1 MMDED
6 DFDGN
11 SPQDPLSAGPGESPL
26 DADPEPDEDDLLD
39 ADPAEMDDD
48 VAAEPQEKEFNTG
61 IYAIKTTASQERTV
75 ADMIMNR
82 EEPSIHAALAPDS
95 LTSYV
100 MVEADDH
107 NVFDRI
113 LDEIP
118 HANGVV
124 PGESSIA
131 EVEHFLSPKPDVE
144 GIAEGDIVEL
154 IAGPFKGEKAQVQ
167 RIDEGKDQVT
177 VELYEATVP
186 IPVTV
191 RGDQIRVLDSE
202 ER

>member
-1 MMDED
+1 M
-6 DFDGN
+6 
-11 SPQDPLSAGPGESPL
+11 
-26 DADPEPDEDDLLD
+26 
-39 ADPAEMDDD
+39 
-48 VAAEPQEKEFNTG
+48 G
-61 IYAIKTTASQERTV
+61 IYAVKTTARQEQTV
-75 ADMIMNR
+75 ADMIATK
-82 EEPSIHAALAPDS
+82 EEDEVHAVLSPDS

-100 MVEADDH
+100 MVEADGTA
-107 NVFDRI
+107 VLERL

-118 HANGVV
+118 HARTIV
-124 PGESSIA
+124 PGNSKIT
-131 EVEHFLSPKPDVE
+131 EVEHFLSPTPDVE

-154 IAGPFKGEKAQVQ
+154 IACPFQGEKARVQ

>member
-1 MMDED
+1 M
-6 DFDGN
+6 
-11 SPQDPLSAGPGESPL
+11 P
-26 DADPEPDEDDLLD
+26 
-39 ADPAEMDDD
+39 
-48 VAAEPQEKEFNTG
+48 
-61 IYAIKTTASQERTV
+61 IYAVKTTASQERTV

-82 EEPSIHAALAPDS
+82 EEETIHAALAPES

-100 MVEADDH
+100 MVEADDY
-107 NVFDRI
+107 NIIERVLED
-113 LDEIP
+113 IP
-118 HANGVV
+118 HARSVI
-124 PGESSIA
+124 PGESDIT

-144 GIAEGDIVEL
+144 GIAENDIVEL

-202 ER
+202 ERQ

>member
-1 MMDED
+1 M
-6 DFDGN
+6 
-11 SPQDPLSAGPGESPL
+11 
-26 DADPEPDEDDLLD
+26 
-39 ADPAEMDDD
+39 
-48 VAAEPQEKEFNTG
+48 G
-61 IYAIKTTASQERTV
+61 IYAVKTTASQERTV

-95 LTSYV
+95 VTSYV
-100 MVEADDH
+100 LVEADDES
-107 NVFDRI
+107 VFDRI

-118 HANGVV
+118 HARGIVQ
-124 PGESSIA
+124 GQTSMA
-131 EVEHFLSPKPDVE
+131 EVEHFLSPTPDVE
-144 GIAEGDIVEL
+144 GIAEGDIV
-154 IAGPFKGEKAQVQ
+154 
-167 RIDEGKDQVT
+167 EGKDQVT

>member
-1 MMDED
+1 M
-6 DFDGN
+6 
-11 SPQDPLSAGPGESPL
+11 
-26 DADPEPDEDDLLD
+26 
-39 ADPAEMDDD
+39 
-48 VAAEPQEKEFNTG
+48 
-61 IYAIKTTASQERTV
+61 AIFAVKTTASQEQTV

-82 EEPSIHAALAPDS
+82 EERAVHAALAPDS

-100 MVEADDH
+100 MVEADDYS
-107 NVFDRI
+107 VFERI

-118 HANGVV
+118 HARGVV
-124 PGESSIA
+124 EGKSSIA

-191 RGDQIRVLDSE
+191 RGDQIRVLDSD

>member
-1 MMDED
+1 M
-6 DFDGN
+6 
-11 SPQDPLSAGPGESPL
+11 P
-26 DADPEPDEDDLLD
+26 
-39 ADPAEMDDD
+39 
-48 VAAEPQEKEFNTG
+48 
-61 IYAIKTTASQERTV
+61 IYAVKTTASQERTV

-82 EEPSIHAALAPDS
+82 EADEIHAALAPDS

-100 MVEADDH
+100 MVEAEDDG
-107 NVFDRI
+107 I
-113 LDEIP
+113 LTRVLDDIP
-118 HANGVV
+118 HARTMV
-124 PGESSIA
+124 PGESDIA

>member
-1 MMDED
+1 M
-6 DFDGN
+6 
-11 SPQDPLSAGPGESPL
+11 
-26 DADPEPDEDDLLD
+26 
-39 ADPAEMDDD
+39 
-48 VAAEPQEKEFNTG
+48 G
-61 IYAIKTTASQERTV
+61 IFAVKTTASQERTV
-75 ADMIMNR
+75 ADMIANR
-82 EEPSIHAALAPDS
+82 EEPNIHAVIAPDS

-100 MVEADDH
+100 MVEADDSA
-107 NVFDRI
+107 VIERV
-113 LDEIP
+113 LEEIP
-118 HANGVV
+118 HARGIV
-124 PGESSIA
+124 PGESSIG

-154 IAGPFKGEKAQVQ
+154 VAGPFKGEKAQVQ
-167 RIDEGKDQVT
+167 RIDESKDQVT

>member
-1 MMDED
+1 MSM
-6 DFDGN
+6 
-11 SPQDPLSAGPGESPL
+11 
-26 DADPEPDEDDLLD
+26 
-39 ADPAEMDDD
+39 
-48 VAAEPQEKEFNTG
+48 
-61 IYAIKTTASQERTV
+61 YAVKTTASQERTV
-75 ADMIMNR
+75 ADMIVNR
-82 EEPSIHAALAPDS
+82 EEPGIHAVLAPDQ

-100 MVEADDH
+100 MVEAEDTAPIER
-107 NVFDRI
+107 V

-118 HANGVV
+118 HARSIV
-124 PGESSIA
+124 PGESGIS

-167 RIDEGKDQVT
+167 RIDEAKDQVT

-191 RGDQIRVLDSE
+191 RGDQIRVLDSD

>member
-1 MMDED
+1 M
-6 DFDGN
+6 
-11 SPQDPLSAGPGESPL
+11 P
-26 DADPEPDEDDLLD
+26 
-39 ADPAEMDDD
+39 
-48 VAAEPQEKEFNTG
+48 
-61 IYAIKTTASQERTV
+61 IYAVKTTASQEQTV
-75 ADMIMNR
+75 ADMIMTK

-95 LTSYV
+95 LTSYL
-100 MVEADDH
+100 MVEADDF
-107 NVFDRI
+107 NVIERV
-113 LDEIP
+113 LEEIP
-118 HANGVV
+118 HARSVI

-144 GIAEGDIVEL
+144 GISEGDIVEL

>member
-1 MMDED
+1 M
-6 DFDGN
+6 
-11 SPQDPLSAGPGESPL
+11 P
-26 DADPEPDEDDLLD
+26 
-39 ADPAEMDDD
+39 
-48 VAAEPQEKEFNTG
+48 
-61 IYAIKTTASQERTV
+61 IYAVKTTASQERTV

-82 EEPSIHAALAPDS
+82 EEDDIHAALAPDS

-100 MVEADDH
+100 MVEADDDAIISR
-107 NVFDRI
+107 V

-118 HANGVV
+118 HARSIV
-124 PGESSIA
+124 PGESGIS

-191 RGDQIRVLDSE
+191 RGDQIRVLDSD

>member
-1 MMDED
+1 M
-6 DFDGN
+6 
-11 SPQDPLSAGPGESPL
+11 P
-26 DADPEPDEDDLLD
+26 
-39 ADPAEMDDD
+39 
-48 VAAEPQEKEFNTG
+48 
-61 IYAIKTTASQERTV
+61 IYSVKTTARQEQTV
-75 ADMIMNR
+75 ADMIASKEM
-82 EEPSIHAALAPDS
+82 PDIHAVLSPDQ

-100 MVEADDH
+100 LVEADDDS
-107 NVFDRI
+107 VIRRV
-113 LDEIP
+113 LEEVP
-118 HANGVV
+118 HARGLVEG
-124 PGESSIA
+124 PGGEAGKSSMS
-131 EVEHFLSPKPDVE
+131 EVEHFLSPTPDVE

-191 RGDQIRVLDSE
+191 RGDQIRVLDSD

>member
-1 MMDED
+1 MGM
-6 DFDGN
+6 
-11 SPQDPLSAGPGESPL
+11 
-26 DADPEPDEDDLLD
+26 
-39 ADPAEMDDD
+39 
-48 VAAEPQEKEFNTG
+48 
-61 IYAIKTTASQERTV
+61 YAVKTTASQERTV

-82 EEPSIHAALAPDS
+82 EESSVHAALAPES

-100 MVEADDH
+100 MVEADDYA
-107 NVFDRI
+107 I
-113 LDEIP
+113 LERVMDEIP
-118 HANGVV
+118 HARNLI

-144 GIAEGDIVEL
+144 GIAESDIVEL
-154 IAGPFKGEKAQVQ
+154 VAGPFKGEKAQVQ

>member
-1 MMDED
+1 M
-6 DFDGN
+6 
-11 SPQDPLSAGPGESPL
+11 P
-26 DADPEPDEDDLLD
+26 
-39 ADPAEMDDD
+39 
-48 VAAEPQEKEFNTG
+48 
-61 IYAIKTTASQERTV
+61 IYAVKTTASQEETV
-75 ADMIMNR
+75 ADMIASKEMP
-82 EEPSIHAALAPDS
+82 EIHAVLAPDS

-100 MVEADDH
+100 MVEAEDDSIIE
-107 NVFDRI
+107 RI

-118 HANGVV
+118 HANGIV
-124 PGESSIA
+124 PGTSSMT
-131 EVEHFLSPKPDVE
+131 EVEHFLSPTPDVE

>member
-1 MMDED
+1 MGM
-6 DFDGN
+6 
-11 SPQDPLSAGPGESPL
+11 
-26 DADPEPDEDDLLD
+26 
-39 ADPAEMDDD
+39 
-48 VAAEPQEKEFNTG
+48 
-61 IYAIKTTASQERTV
+61 YAVKTTASQERTV

-82 EEPSIHAALAPDS
+82 EEPSVHAALAPES

-100 MVEADDH
+100 MVEADDYA
-107 NVFDRI
+107 I
-113 LDEIP
+113 LERVMDEIP
-118 HANGVV
+118 HARNLV

-144 GIAEGDIVEL
+144 GIAESDIVEL

>member
-1 MMDED
+1 M
-6 DFDGN
+6 
-11 SPQDPLSAGPGESPL
+11 
-26 DADPEPDEDDLLD
+26 
-39 ADPAEMDDD
+39 
-48 VAAEPQEKEFNTG
+48 G
-61 IYAIKTTASQERTV
+61 IFAVKTTASQERTV
-75 ADMIMNR
+75 ADMIMER
-82 EEPSIHAALAPDS
+82 EDDRIYAALAPDS

-100 MVEADDH
+100 MVEAESAGI
-107 NVFDRI
+107 VERY

-118 HANGVV
+118 HARNVV
-124 PGESSIA
+124 PGMSDLS
-131 EVEHFLSPKPDVE
+131 EVEHFLSPTPDVE

-154 IAGPFKGEKAQVQ
+154 VSGPFKGEKARVQ

>member
-1 MMDED
+1 M
-6 DFDGN
+6 
-11 SPQDPLSAGPGESPL
+11 P
-26 DADPEPDEDDLLD
+26 
-39 ADPAEMDDD
+39 
-48 VAAEPQEKEFNTG
+48 
-61 IYAIKTTASQERTV
+61 IYAVKTTASQERTV

-82 EEPSIHAALAPDS
+82 EDERIHAALAPDS

-107 NVFDRI
+107 AIIERY

-118 HANGVV
+118 HARNLV
-124 PGESSIA
+124 PGESNIS

>member
-1 MMDED
+1 M
-6 DFDGN
+6 
-11 SPQDPLSAGPGESPL
+11 S
-26 DADPEPDEDDLLD
+26 
-39 ADPAEMDDD
+39 
-48 VAAEPQEKEFNTG
+48 
-61 IYAIKTTASQERTV
+61 IYAVKTTASQERTV

-82 EEPSIHAALAPDS
+82 EESSVHAALAPDS

-100 MVEADDH
+100 MVEADDP

-118 HANGVV
+118 HARGLVQ
-124 PGESSIA
+124 GESSIV

-167 RIDEGKDQVT
+167 RIDESKDQVT

-202 ER
+202 DR

>member
-1 MMDED
+1 MGM
-6 DFDGN
+6 F
-11 SPQDPLSAGPGESPL
+11 A
-26 DADPEPDEDDLLD
+26 
-39 ADPAEMDDD
+39 
-48 VAAEPQEKEFNTG
+48 V
-61 IYAIKTTASQERTV
+61 KTTASQERTV

-82 EEPSIHAALAPDS
+82 EESTIHAALAPDS

-100 MVEADDH
+100 MVEADDYAILER
-107 NVFDRI
+107 V

-118 HANGVV
+118 HARTLV

-144 GIAEGDIVEL
+144 GIAESDIVEL
-154 IAGPFKGEKAQVQ
+154 IAGPFKGEKARVQ

>member
-1 MMDED
+1 M
-6 DFDGN
+6 
-11 SPQDPLSAGPGESPL
+11 
-26 DADPEPDEDDLLD
+26 
-39 ADPAEMDDD
+39 
-48 VAAEPQEKEFNTG
+48 G
-61 IYAIKTTASQERTV
+61 IYAVKTTASQERTV
-75 ADMIMNR
+75 ADMIINR
-82 EEPSIHAALAPDS
+82 EESEIHAALAPDS

-100 MVEADDH
+100 MVEADGDA
-107 NVFDRI
+107 VLSRVLED
-113 LDEIP
+113 IP
-118 HANGVV
+118 HARSMV
-124 PGESSIA
+124 PGKSDIS

-191 RGDQIRVLDSE
+191 RGDQIRVLDSD

>member
-1 MMDED
+1 M
-6 DFDGN
+6 
-11 SPQDPLSAGPGESPL
+11 A
-26 DADPEPDEDDLLD
+26 
-39 ADPAEMDDD
+39 
-48 VAAEPQEKEFNTG
+48 
-61 IYAIKTTASQERTV
+61 IYAVKTTASQERTV

-82 EEPSIHAALAPDS
+82 EEASIHAALAPDS

-100 MVEADDH
+100 MVEADDDS
-107 NVFDRI
+107 VFERI

-118 HANGVV
+118 HARGVV
-124 PGESSIA
+124 QGRSSLA

>member
-1 MMDED
+1 M
-6 DFDGN
+6 
-11 SPQDPLSAGPGESPL
+11 
-26 DADPEPDEDDLLD
+26 
-39 ADPAEMDDD
+39 
-48 VAAEPQEKEFNTG
+48 G
-61 IYAIKTTASQERTV
+61 IYAVKTTASQEQTV
-75 ADMIMNR
+75 ADMIINR
-82 EEPSIHAALAPDS
+82 EEREVHAALAPDS

-100 MVEADDH
+100 MVEADNDA
-107 NVFDRI
+107 VLERVLED
-113 LDEIP
+113 IP
-118 HANGVV
+118 HARSIV
-124 PGESSIA
+124 PGESDIS

-191 RGDQIRVLDSE
+191 RGDQIRVLDSD

>member
-1 MMDED
+1 M
-6 DFDGN
+6 
-11 SPQDPLSAGPGESPL
+11 
-26 DADPEPDEDDLLD
+26 
-39 ADPAEMDDD
+39 
-48 VAAEPQEKEFNTG
+48 
-61 IYAIKTTASQERTV
+61 YAVKTTASQERTV
-75 ADMIMNR
+75 ADMIVNR
-82 EEPSIHAALAPDS
+82 EEPGIHAVLAPDQ

-100 MVEADDH
+100 MVEAEDTAPIER
-107 NVFDRI
+107 V

-118 HANGVV
+118 HARSIV
-124 PGESSIA
+124 PGESGIS

-167 RIDEGKDQVT
+167 RIDEAKDQVT

-191 RGDQIRVLDSE
+191 RGDQIRVLDSD

>member
-1 MMDED
+1 M
-6 DFDGN
+6 
-11 SPQDPLSAGPGESPL
+11 P
-26 DADPEPDEDDLLD
+26 
-39 ADPAEMDDD
+39 
-48 VAAEPQEKEFNTG
+48 
-61 IYAIKTTASQERTV
+61 IYAVKTTARQEKTV
-75 ADMIMNR
+75 ADMIINR
-82 EEPSIHAALAPDS
+82 EEQEVHAALAPDS

-100 MVEADDH
+100 MVEADNDA
-107 NVFDRI
+107 VLERVLED
-113 LDEIP
+113 IP
-118 HANGVV
+118 HARTIV
-124 PGESSIA
+124 PGESDIS

-191 RGDQIRVLDSE
+191 RGDQIRVLDSD

>member
-1 MMDED
+1 M
-6 DFDGN
+6 
-11 SPQDPLSAGPGESPL
+11 
-26 DADPEPDEDDLLD
+26 
-39 ADPAEMDDD
+39 
-48 VAAEPQEKEFNTG
+48 
-61 IYAIKTTASQERTV
+61 AIFAVKTTASQEQTV
-75 ADMIMNR
+75 ADMIINR
-82 EEPSIHAALAPDS
+82 EEPDVHAALAPDS

-100 MVEADDH
+100 MVEADNDA
-107 NVFDRI
+107 VLERLLED
-113 LDEIP
+113 IP
-118 HANGVV
+118 HARTVI
-124 PGESSIA
+124 PGKSDIT

-191 RGDQIRVLDSE
+191 RGDQIRVLDSD

>member
-1 MMDED
+1 M
-6 DFDGN
+6 
-11 SPQDPLSAGPGESPL
+11 SI
-26 DADPEPDEDDLLD
+26 
-39 ADPAEMDDD
+39 
-48 VAAEPQEKEFNTG
+48 FNV
-61 IYAIKTTASQERTV
+61 KTTASQEQTV

-82 EEPSIHAALAPDS
+82 EEEEVHAALAPDS

-100 MVEADDH
+100 MVEAE
-107 NVFDRI
+107 NAAVFDRI

-118 HANGVV
+118 HANGIV
-124 PGESSIA
+124 PGETPIS

-154 IAGPFKGEKAQVQ
+154 VAGPFKGEKAQVQ

>member
-1 MMDED
+1 MGV
-6 DFDGN
+6 F
-11 SPQDPLSAGPGESPL
+11 A
-26 DADPEPDEDDLLD
+26 
-39 ADPAEMDDD
+39 
-48 VAAEPQEKEFNTG
+48 V
-61 IYAIKTTASQERTV
+61 KTTASQEQTV
-75 ADMIMNR
+75 ADMIANR
-82 EEPSIHAALAPDS
+82 EEPEIHAVLAPES
-95 LTSYV
+95 LVSYV
-100 MVEADDH
+100 MVEAEDQA
-107 NVFDRI
+107 VIERVI
-113 LDEIP
+113 EEIP
-118 HANGVV
+118 HARSIV
-124 PGESSIA
+124 PGQSGIS

>member
-1 MMDED
+1 M
-6 DFDGN
+6 
-11 SPQDPLSAGPGESPL
+11 
-26 DADPEPDEDDLLD
+26 
-39 ADPAEMDDD
+39 
-48 VAAEPQEKEFNTG
+48 G
-61 IYAIKTTASQERTV
+61 IFAVKTTASQEQTV
-75 ADMIMNR
+75 ADMIINR
-82 EEPSIHAALAPDS
+82 EEPEVHAALAPDS

-100 MVEADDH
+100 MVEADNNAVLERVLED
-107 NVFDRI
+107 
-113 LDEIP
+113 IP
-118 HANGVV
+118 HARTIV
-124 PGESSIA
+124 PGESDIS

-191 RGDQIRVLDSE
+191 RGDQIRVLDSD

>member
-1 MMDED
+1 M
-6 DFDGN
+6 
-11 SPQDPLSAGPGESPL
+11 P
-26 DADPEPDEDDLLD
+26 
-39 ADPAEMDDD
+39 
-48 VAAEPQEKEFNTG
+48 
-61 IYAIKTTASQERTV
+61 IYAVKTTASQERTV

-82 EEPSIHAALAPDS
+82 EMEDIHAALAPDS

-100 MVEADDH
+100 MVEADDSG
-107 NVFDRI
+107 I
-113 LDEIP
+113 LERVLEDIP
-118 HANGVV
+118 HARGTI
-124 PGESSIA
+124 PGESDIS
-131 EVEHFLSPKPDVE
+131 EVEHFLSPTPDVE
-144 GIAEGDIVEL
+144 GIAESDIVEL